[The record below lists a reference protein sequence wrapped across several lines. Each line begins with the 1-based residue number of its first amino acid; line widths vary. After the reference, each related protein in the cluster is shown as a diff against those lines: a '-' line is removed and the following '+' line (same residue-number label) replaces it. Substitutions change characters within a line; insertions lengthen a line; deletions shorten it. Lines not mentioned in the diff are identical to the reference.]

1 MSTLKLKRLVC
12 NIYFTYYHLY
22 NLPLISELQIR
33 YTSRTDEFKG
43 LSSSRILQF
52 GQAFAQWGGFAPQ
65 PVLSDDST
73 ITSRMTEAQL
83 RWKTT
88 TRRARPAELSS
99 DSELPKENEAP
110 LDEVNA
116 AEASEAQEATETTIS
131 EPEPSAVVP
140 PPSAP
145 TVTPIVEVKVSD
157 KPREKQRLTP
167 SQTRRQRLLAQA
179 RELAKQ
185 PLPQTYTDTPEAKAE
200 KAAQEEQ
207 EQKAL
212 QEANA
217 SLMTKVWKL
226 FGGGGQS

>member
-1 MSTLKLKRLVC
+1 
-12 NIYFTYYHLY
+12 
-22 NLPLISELQIR
+22 
-33 YTSRTDEFKG
+33 
-43 LSSSRILQF
+43 
-52 GQAFAQWGGFAPQ
+52 
-65 PVLSDDST
+65 
-73 ITSRMTEAQL
+73 MTEAQL

-99 DSELPKENEAP
+99 DSELAKENEAP

-185 PLPQTYTDTPEAKAE
+185 PLPQVYTDTPEAKAE